1 MPSIAGAGLGVPTT
15 ALHGSGFHPGYV
27 HCRSHPCSL
36 FLPIRSAFAPLR
48 VLHCQKIKFP
58 LKQKRYLFKKQMPSI
73 AGAGLGVPTSALHGS
88 GFHPGY
94 VHCRSHP
101 CSLFLPIRSA
111 FTPLRALHCQKIKFS
126 LKQKKAPVKKQMP
139 SIAGAG
145 LEPAASGL

>member
-1 MPSIAGAGLGVPTT
+1 
-15 ALHGSGFHPGYV
+15 
-27 HCRSHPCSL
+27 
-36 FLPIRSAFAPLR
+36 
-48 VLHCQKIKFP
+48 
-58 LKQKRYLFKKQMPSI
+58 MPSI

-126 LKQKKAPVKKQMP
+126 LKQKKAPVQKTDAFYSGGRTRGSNLRPPWLRFPPRLRSLPLASMLAFP
-139 SIAGAG
+139 PYSVGVRSASS
-145 LEPAASGL
+145 PALSKI